1 MNLGTISSKNYEIEL
16 ETVINDELKP
26 KKKAFPWEKRLK

>member
-1 MNLGTISSKNYEIEL
+1 MNLGNKFKELYEIEL

-26 KKKAFPWEKRLK
+26 KKEGFHGRND

>member
-1 MNLGTISSKNYEIEL
+1 LAQQTKDMKIEL

-26 KKKAFPWEKRLK
+26 KKEGISWRND